1 MKSLACDS
9 PHTSET
15 FQIWHFSTTTM
26 SSWHGLHKFL
36 CYLQEFCKKQHPWLR
51 FTQSSGSNMS
61 THFPGKT
68 VMGAAPKLLLLCKKQ
83 KFYEIASGK
92 PGSTFWIQKSFQNPQ
107 LSTSPWSSA
116 SPNGQCGARSPKATK
131 QKHSNACSH
140 AGCSEF

>member
-9 PHTSET
+9 PHISET
-15 FQIWHFSTTTM
+15 FQIWHGMVCRNSYVIFRNSAK
-26 SSWHGLHKFL
+26 SNIPG
-36 CYLQEFCKKQHPWLR
+36 R

-92 PGSTFWIQKSFQNPQ
+92 PGSK
-107 LSTSPWSSA
+107 
-116 SPNGQCGARSPKATK
+116 
-131 QKHSNACSH
+131 
-140 AGCSEF
+140 